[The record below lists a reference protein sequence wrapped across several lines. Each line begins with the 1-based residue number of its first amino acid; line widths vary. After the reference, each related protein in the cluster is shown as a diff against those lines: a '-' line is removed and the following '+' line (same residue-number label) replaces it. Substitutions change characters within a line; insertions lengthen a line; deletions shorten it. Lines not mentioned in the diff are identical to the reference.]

1 MTEPAK
7 IYSAIPKVAK
17 AIGAISKDRTNQQQG
32 FKFRGIDDVL
42 NACHAPLTDH
52 GVFCATEVSDLIRE
66 ERQTKNGGVLN
77 YTTLKMKVTFY
88 AEDGSSI
95 STTTYGEAMDSGDK
109 STNKAM
115 SAALKYAFF
124 QTFTIP
130 LEEADDTDKTTH
142 ELAPRQQ
149 QRPAQK
155 PQPKPELPPAQT
167 EFNAWVKPIID
178 AGTFKSDYVRDV
190 LKNNNGD
197 YAAARK
203 EIEGNMQLQGA
214 KA

>member
-1 MTEPAK
+1 MSEIPK
-7 IYSAIPKVAK
+7 IYAAIPRVAK
-17 AIGAISKDRTNQQQG
+17 AIGAISKGRTNQQQG

-42 NACHAPLTDH
+42 NACHAPLTDN
-52 GVFCATEVSDLIRE
+52 GVFVSTEVSDLIRE
-66 ERQTKNGGVLN
+66 ERQTKSGGVLN

-88 AEDGSSI
+88 AEDGSSV
-95 STTTYGEAMDSGDK
+95 STTTYGEAMDSADK

-130 LEEADDTDKTTH
+130 LEEADDADKTTH
-142 ELAPRQQ
+142 ELAPR
-149 QRPAQK
+149 
-155 PQPKPELPPAQT
+155 PQPQAEPPKERSPEESAFIT
-167 EFNAWVKPIID
+167 WVKPLID
-178 AGTFKSDYVRDV
+178 NKTVAPVFVRKCVDES
-190 LKNNNGD
+190 NGD

-203 EIEGNMQLQGA
+203 AVEATLPKV